1 MKSLLML
8 LGLLFAAALPAA
20 ADERDVEVA
29 PGVHAAWLVPDAHW
43 DGRTVL
49 MLHGMADDRDGPADI
64 TKHLAQALA
73 ARGIASLRVNFRGE
87 GDRRRTRIE
96 STFPM
101 RLADTAA
108 CHAFVVKQ
116 PGVRAARLGVY
127 GISLGAST
135 AIETA
140 AREPQ
145 WFRSMA
151 LWSSPGG
158 DQFALWKDDAV
169 AQQALRDGIATEDI
183 PGWKQLT
190 TRREFYESFR
200 GVDLDRSLAVY
211 PGAFLSV
218 RGSEDYLPQHEAEF
232 LRIAK
237 GRPAEALLIGGADH
251 IFKAFEPGAPLA
263 RRAITATVDWFAR
276 TL

>member
-1 MKSLLML
+1 VKSLLML
-8 LGLLFAAALPAA
+8 LGLLVTVTQPASAA
-20 ADERDVEVA
+20 ERDVEVA
-29 PGVHAAWLVPDAHW
+29 PGVHAAWLLPDAHW

-64 TKHLAQALA
+64 TRHLAQALA

-87 GDRRRTRIE
+87 GDRRRTQIE

-101 RLADTAA
+101 RLEDTAA
-108 CHAFVVKQ
+108 CYGFVVKQ
-116 PGVRAARLGVY
+116 PGVRRAHVGVF
-127 GISLGAST
+127 GVSLGAST

-145 WFRSMA
+145 WFRSMTV
-151 LWSSPGG
+151 WSSPSG
-158 DQFALWKDDAV
+158 DQFAMWKDDAV
-169 AQQALRDGIATEDI
+169 AQQALRDGVATEDI

-200 GVDLDRSLAVY
+200 GVDLDRSLALY

-218 RGSEDYLPQHEAEF
+218 RGSEDYLPQHETEF

-251 IFKAFEPGAPLA
+251 LFKAFEPGAPLA